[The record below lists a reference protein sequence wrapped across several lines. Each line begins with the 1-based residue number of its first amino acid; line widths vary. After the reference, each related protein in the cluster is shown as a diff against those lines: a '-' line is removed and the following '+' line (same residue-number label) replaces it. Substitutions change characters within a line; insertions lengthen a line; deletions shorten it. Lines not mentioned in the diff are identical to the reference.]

1 MPIAMSH
8 TRPLG
13 AVRWILF
20 AALALTLLAPSTP
33 TLADGTLRLAVLKF
47 GTLSWE
53 ADVIRRNGF
62 DRAEGFSLE
71 PSAFAGPQ
79 ATLVALM
86 GGNADIAVT
95 DWIWVSRQRD
105 AGRPY
110 SFVPYSTAIGALMV
124 PGGSDIGSLA
134 DLAGHRIGVA
144 GGPLDKN
151 WLLLRALARQR
162 SGLDLANQVEP
173 VYGAPPLLNAQIQ
186 QGRLDAVI
194 THWPYAARLSAIG
207 YRPLMDAREAM
218 SELDIQAEVPM
229 IGYVFNEEWAKSH
242 RETTDGFFRAVAR
255 AKSRLA
261 ESDAEWERLRPL
273 MRAKDEATFIA
284 LREGYRA
291 GIPKGWGVE
300 ERAAAERLFEIL
312 RATGGSA
319 LVGHSER
326 RAPGTFWDGTP
337 D

>member
-1 MPIAMSH
+1 MSH

-13 AVRWILF
+13 PMRWIRF
-20 AALALTLLAPSTP
+20 AALALTLLAPSP
-33 TLADGTLRLAVLKF
+33 PILADGTVRLAVLKF

-71 PSAFAGPQ
+71 PSVFAGPQ

-86 GGNADIAVT
+86 GGDADMAVT

-124 PGGSDIGSLA
+124 PSGSDIGSLA

-162 SGLDLANQVEP
+162 SGLDLASQVDP

-186 QGRLDAVI
+186 QDRLDAVI
-194 THWPYAARLSAIG
+194 THWPYAARLSAVG

-218 SELDIQAEVPM
+218 SELGIQAEVPM
-229 IGYVFNEEWAKSH
+229 IGYVFDEDWAKSH

-261 ESDAEWERLRPL
+261 ESDAEWQALRPL
-273 MRAKDEATFIA
+273 MGVDDEATFIA
-284 LREGYRA
+284 LRDGYRA
-291 GIPKGWGVE
+291 GIPKRWGKA
-300 ERAAAERLFEIL
+300 ERAAAEHLFEIL
-312 RATGGSA
+312 RATGGEA
-319 LVGHSER
+319 LVGKAAR
-326 RAPGTFWDGTP
+326 LAPGTFWEGATD
-337 D
+337 